1 VYRNVKLYRQQI
13 LRTKR
18 YDISWVDPFKGTQHI
33 EKKCIP
39 CQTAEFVFASI
50 ITPLDTLV
58 ESSMRIGS
66 ATSRSL
72 ISYMSLSRHRML
84 YCIIQLSF
92 QSKEK
97 RLFMTGA
104 THDMSYLFVRRICWR
119 YNFTFLYTGYC
130 MRDSS
135 RLQYEKPHILTI
147 A

>member
-97 RLFMTGA
+97 RLFMTGDHTLLYFA
-104 THDMSYLFVRRICWR
+104 LYIRKSGLFCIRCPEKSAFFRIAQI
-119 YNFTFLYTGYC
+119 
-130 MRDSS
+130 
-135 RLQYEKPHILTI
+135 LQEI
-147 A
+147 